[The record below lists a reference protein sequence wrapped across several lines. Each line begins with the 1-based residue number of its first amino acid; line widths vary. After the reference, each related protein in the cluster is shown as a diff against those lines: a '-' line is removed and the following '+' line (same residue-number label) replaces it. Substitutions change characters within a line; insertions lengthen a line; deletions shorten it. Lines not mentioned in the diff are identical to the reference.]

1 MATPYWEHRAAL
13 RQAAY
18 DRANNKVVETV
29 SRAYDRTM
37 RQLDKDIDTI
47 MATYTRKTGL
57 SVREAYDFLREGV
70 PQSVM
75 DELRSRAAVISDPR
89 QRKRLEVMLRTD
101 AYRARISRLDAIK
114 ASTRVG
120 LTEAAEV
127 ELGVLEPHLRH
138 TADLAYS
145 RTMFDIQHATSIGFQ
160 GVGVPRR
167 ALDTILK
174 SKWAGTHYSTSV
186 WQNRD
191 AMAGILDRAL
201 MEQASMG
208 KLSDMTMQD
217 VRGMVDLNKWR
228 NQVKSKFKTEA
239 QYAKYAANRLIRT
252 ESAYVANQTTAVAYE
267 ECGIERYEYMA
278 TLDSRTS
285 HVCFIGTDNVSALS
299 EVEKVF
305 RRPYAGNLV
314 TITTASKKQITGT
327 PNHPVLTANGWLSLD
342 EIEPRNQVLYSVP
355 LKRLGIIG
363 SKSIDMPTPIAQL
376 FNSFRQIPGVEVS
389 CGSSSATELDC
400 NGNILNDKIDIVNV
414 KGVLRN
420 GIKSVLFKKF
430 KENAFR
436 FTKRGIFLSAF
447 RRFCKAFNGGAVVCV
462 TPEVEIKVLDD
473 RIKPFFAP
481 SKLPHYLRRGISEIK
496 QLNSPMRVKA
506 GLLISLVALNILHKP
521 IVFEECCNCCGSC
534 SILVGNFAGG
544 YTVPVLEED
553 ILMKGVEDRLCH
565 VYNLQTSNSTYLNDS
580 IIVHNCQNLDGKI
593 FEVSK
598 KEVGVNYPPAHPHC
612 RSSVAPVIDGLVREG
627 LTRSARDA
635 NGKSVYV
642 PRDMKYQEWKAW
654 QDAGAPGDI
663 KAWRN
668 QHK

>member
-75 DELRSRAAVISDPR
+75 DDLRSRAAVISDPR

-120 LTEAAEV
+120 LTEAAEA
-127 ELGVLEPHLRH
+127 ELGALEPHLRH

-160 GVGVPRR
+160 GVGVPKK

-174 SKWAGTHYSTSV
+174 SKWAGSHYSTSV

-201 MEQASMG
+201 MEVSSMG

-228 NQVKSKFKTEA
+228 SQVKSKFKTEA
-239 QYAKYAANRLIRT
+239 QYQKYAANRLIRT

-285 HVCFIGTDNVSALS
+285 
-299 EVEKVF
+299 EK
-305 RRPYAGNLV
+305 
-314 TITTASKKQITGT
+314 
-327 PNHPVLTANGWLSLD
+327 
-342 EIEPRNQVLYSVP
+342 
-355 LKRLGIIG
+355 
-363 SKSIDMPTPIAQL
+363 
-376 FNSFRQIPGVEVS
+376 
-389 CGSSSATELDC
+389 
-400 NGNILNDKIDIVNV
+400 
-414 KGVLRN
+414 
-420 GIKSVLFKKF
+420 
-430 KENAFR
+430 
-436 FTKRGIFLSAF
+436 
-447 RRFCKAFNGGAVVCV
+447 
-462 TPEVEIKVLDD
+462 
-473 RIKPFFAP
+473 
-481 SKLPHYLRRGISEIK
+481 
-496 QLNSPMRVKA
+496 
-506 GLLISLVALNILHKP
+506 
-521 IVFEECCNCCGSC
+521 C
-534 SILVGNFAGG
+534 SG
-544 YTVPVLEED
+544 
-553 ILMKGVEDRLCH
+553 
-565 VYNLQTSNSTYLNDS
+565 
-580 IIVHNCQNLDGKI
+580 LDGKI
-593 FEVSK
+593 FEMSE

-612 RSSVAPVIDGLVREG
+612 RSSVAPVIDGLTREG
-627 LTRSARDA
+627 LTRAARDA

-642 PRDMKYQEWKAW
+642 PRDMKYQEWKRW
-654 QDAGAPGDI
+654 QEDGAPSDI
-663 KAWRN
+663 KAWRGYADTK
-668 QHK
+668 QG

>member
-18 DRANNKVVETV
+18 DRANNKVVESV

-57 SVREAYDFLREGV
+57 TPREAYDFLREGV

-75 DELRSRAAVISDPR
+75 DDLRSRAAVISDPR

-120 LTEAAEV
+120 LTEAAEA
-127 ELGVLEPHLRH
+127 ELGALEPHLRH

-174 SKWAGTHYSTSV
+174 SRWAGTHYSTSV

-228 NQVKSKFKTEA
+228 SQVKSKFKTEA
-239 QYAKYAANRLIRT
+239 QYQKYAANRLIRT

-267 ECGIERYEYMA
+267 ECGIERYEYIA

-285 HVCFIGTDNVSALS
+285 
-299 EVEKVF
+299 EK
-305 RRPYAGNLV
+305 
-314 TITTASKKQITGT
+314 
-327 PNHPVLTANGWLSLD
+327 
-342 EIEPRNQVLYSVP
+342 
-355 LKRLGIIG
+355 
-363 SKSIDMPTPIAQL
+363 
-376 FNSFRQIPGVEVS
+376 
-389 CGSSSATELDC
+389 CG
-400 NGNILNDKIDIVNV
+400 
-414 KGVLRN
+414 
-420 GIKSVLFKKF
+420 
-430 KENAFR
+430 
-436 FTKRGIFLSAF
+436 
-447 RRFCKAFNGGAVVCV
+447 
-462 TPEVEIKVLDD
+462 
-473 RIKPFFAP
+473 
-481 SKLPHYLRRGISEIK
+481 
-496 QLNSPMRVKA
+496 
-506 GLLISLVALNILHKP
+506 
-521 IVFEECCNCCGSC
+521 
-534 SILVGNFAGG
+534 
-544 YTVPVLEED
+544 
-553 ILMKGVEDRLCH
+553 
-565 VYNLQTSNSTYLNDS
+565 
-580 IIVHNCQNLDGKI
+580 NLDGQI
-593 FEVSK
+593 IDLDK
-598 KEVGVNYPPAHPHC
+598 KEVGVNYPPTHPHC
-612 RSSVAPVIDGLVREG
+612 RSSVAPVIDGLTREG
-627 LTRSARDA
+627 LTRAARDA
-635 NGKSVYV
+635 NGKTVYV
-642 PRDMKYQEWKAW
+642 PRDMKYQEWQAW
-654 QDAGAPGDI
+654 QKDGCPDIGEWRAGNAPVVKPPTKAQKIEAPEFKISGLSVSDETKYRNVLIGRFENGTSEAQNAYNKYLASGSVKVDGKTVDGTAYNASKRTIRMDLAADI
-663 KAWRN
+663 APKQRGPGQTWYHEHGHAVDHLAGYPSENTEFRKALYSDFRQYLESVKKQNGYTSDRDGANFIGLELFNAKPETVAGVSDLYGGLSKNWAAGRAYHREDYWVGN
-668 QHK
+668 RITEEAFANMFEASFDPIQREVMGKYFPTAWEKFNRILGGI